1 MARSGQRSGNRRKER
16 EDLNLDERVGAFSD
30 IAFLLIIFF
39 IVATSFIKIKGFN
52 TEIPNS
58 NTDQSDAQQEEDV
71 VIRLEGPGFI
81 RLKDQEVSLDDLRTK
96 LQAMPIP
103 TQRGTKFVKLEQ
115 EDHTDYETF
124 YQVMALLQ
132 KIDVQPVLVEAAE
145 E

>member
-1 MARSGQRSGNRRKER
+1 MARSGNRRKDR
-16 EDLNLDERVGAFSD
+16 EDMNLDDRVGAFSD

-58 NTDQSDAQQEEDV
+58 NSESSDSKEEDLM
-71 VIRLEGPGFI
+71 IRLEGPGNI
-81 RLKDQEVSLDDLRTK
+81 RLKDKEVTLDDLRK
-96 LQAMPIP
+96 QLQTMKIP

-115 EDHTDYETF
+115 EEHTDYETV
-124 YQVMALLQ
+124 YQVMAVLSKLD
-132 KIDVQPVLVEAAE
+132 IQPVLVEPSE